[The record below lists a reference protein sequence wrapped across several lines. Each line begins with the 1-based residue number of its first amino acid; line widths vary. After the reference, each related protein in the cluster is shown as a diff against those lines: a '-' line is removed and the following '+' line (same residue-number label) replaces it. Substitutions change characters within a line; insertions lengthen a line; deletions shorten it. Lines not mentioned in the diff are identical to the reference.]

1 MTRLLQAALLTTVI
15 GLFHVAPASAQVT
28 LQLDAAIP
36 PGMAEALK
44 QYGIELP
51 QDRVRGAV
59 HIQQGA
65 DGSLDV
71 RFSQGGDPPEPRQAA
86 RNEGQEPATAAA
98 VPPPSA
104 PATPSQRPSDPA
116 RSEAPIPQEPKA
128 TAAAFDG
135 TWSVSLTANGG
146 FLCGHVPSQTLTV
159 QNGSVR
165 GGSGVS
171 VSGQVEP
178 SGSISLALQK
188 SGVRGSASGTL
199 SGASGSGSWTA
210 PSLGCSGRWTAQR
223 HSTVTAQAN

>member
-1 MTRLLQAALLTTVI
+1 MTRLLQAALLTTGI
-15 GLFHVAPASAQVT
+15 GLFHVAPASAQATV
-28 LQLDAAIP
+28 QFEAAIP

-51 QDRVRGAV
+51 QDRVKGAV

-71 RFSQGGDPPEPRQAA
+71 RFNKPNDTPEPRQAL
-86 RNEGQEPATAAA
+86 RNEEQEPAVTSALPS
-98 VPPPSA
+98 PPASPKS
-104 PATPSQRPSDPA
+104 PEPPGGQA

-146 FLCGHVPSQTLTV
+146 FLCSHVPSQTLTV
-159 QNGSVR
+159 QNGAVR

-223 HSTVTAQAN
+223 RSTLTAQAS

>member
-1 MTRLLQAALLTTVI
+1 VQ
-15 GLFHVAPASAQVT
+15 FE
-28 LQLDAAIP
+28 AAIP

-51 QDRVRGAV
+51 QERVKGAV

-71 RFSQGGDPPEPRQAA
+71 RFNKADDTPEPKQAVH
-86 RNEGQEPATAAA
+86 NEAQEPAVTSALPSPPA
-98 VPPPSA
+98 PPKSSEPPSGQ
-104 PATPSQRPSDPA
+104 SH
-116 RSEAPIPQEPKA
+116 SEAPITQEPSA
-128 TAAAFDG
+128 RPAAFDG
-135 TWSVSLTANGG
+135 TWSVSLTGGG
-146 FLCGHVPSQTLTV
+146 FLCSRVPSQTLTV
-159 QNGSVR
+159 QNGTVR

-199 SGASGSGSWTA
+199 SGVSGSGSWTA
-210 PSLGCSGRWTAQR
+210 PSLGCSGQWTAQR
-223 HSTVTAQAN
+223 RSTLTAQAS